1 MNRTYRIRCYAC
13 NCMFQYGHLKRHEQT
28 FKHLENVHE
37 IEQEKTIEDFLNQ
50 FI

>member
-1 MNRTYRIRCYAC
+1 MPRTQRIRCYAC

-28 FKHLENVHE
+28 FKHSQNVHE
-37 IEQEKTIEDFLNQ
+37 IEQEKTCEEFLEQ

>member
-1 MNRTYRIRCYAC
+1 MLRTDRIRCYAC
-13 NCMFQYGHLKRHEQT
+13 NCMFQYGHLRRHEQT